1 MTRLCQVYSLRKINK
16 VKATSSSQ
24 ASILNYH
31 IAKLLVGYG
40 RLSFFLKT
48 CSLWKVEKLSH
59 LLSYGRIVNNSTKLK
74 DVSEQ
79 KLRII
84 LLN

>member
-1 MTRLCQVYSLRKINK
+1 VTRLCQVYSLRKINK

-59 LLSYGRIVNNSTKLK
+59 LSYGRIVNNSTKLK